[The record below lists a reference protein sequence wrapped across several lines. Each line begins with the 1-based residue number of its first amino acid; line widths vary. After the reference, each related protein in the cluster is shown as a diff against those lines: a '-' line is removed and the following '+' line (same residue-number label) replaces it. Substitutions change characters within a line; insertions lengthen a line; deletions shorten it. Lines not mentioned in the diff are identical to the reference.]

1 MTAGESRMSGA
12 SQNIVFAS
20 LGIVGLMALAAIA
33 DLATGAPFGG
43 QTVPDV
49 LFLVAAAMTGLHGI
63 RLPQKEVICHPAVFL
78 VAS

>member
-1 MTAGESRMSGA
+1 MSGA

-43 QTVPDV
+43 QTVADV
-49 LFLVAAAMTGLHGI
+49 LFLVAAAMTGYIGFDCL
-63 RLPQKEVICHPAVFL
+63 KKK
-78 VAS
+78 